1 MSCRKGQGGREG
13 RGGEGD
19 TRRAEGGGVRVQDA
33 AGRSGAR
40 CPPAGPG
47 PEGREQGGTA
57 APSSGLPAWPAL
69 YPRRSSNGARAAGG
83 GRRRRRGWGAAAMD
97 PWPWLTAALLL
108 LLLLVQL
115 SRTARFYAKVGLYCV
130 LCLSFSAAA
139 SIVCLLR
146 HGGRTVDNMRQG
158 GRTPGWARASA
169 FLTSELLAFFPSCPA
184 RPAVP
189 TVRSLRRRGFPSQGR
204 VSRCAPLVG
213 LGPAAPPARSVE
225 CRVCA
230 RR

>member
-1 MSCRKGQGGREG
+1 
-13 RGGEGD
+13 
-19 TRRAEGGGVRVQDA
+19 
-33 AGRSGAR
+33 
-40 CPPAGPG
+40 
-47 PEGREQGGTA
+47 
-57 APSSGLPAWPAL
+57 
-69 YPRRSSNGARAAGG
+69 
-83 GRRRRRGWGAAAMD
+83 MD

-146 HGGRTVDNMRQG
+146 HGGRTVDNMRQA

-169 FLTSELLAFFPSCPA
+169 SLTSELLGFFPSCPA

-189 TVRSLRRRGFPSQGR
+189 TVQSLRRRGFPSRLPRTARHDVHGR
-204 VSRCAPLVG
+204 RARRCGAPCTQCGVSDLRAPLALGEGGGRAKVRQAQSHFHQQGNGG
-213 LGPAAPPARSVE
+213 LARLPVRASTSLPL
-225 CRVCA
+225 
-230 RR
+230 RRHLCPGVATGSPYL